1 LRRRVT
7 PVVLVLPDGDFLHHG
22 NDLAVRVLVSFGQE
36 IRLHF
41 DNVVLLLEQPLL
53 KILNLYV
60 QVQRRVVV
68 AAVAPASAALKASV
82 VVSMSA
88 ASCIVHAASSIA
100 FLYRAIMALEVSV

>member
-1 LRRRVT
+1 MSQRIT
-7 PVVLVLPDGDFLHHG
+7 PVVFVLPDSDFLHHG
-22 NDLAVRVLVSFGQE
+22 NDLAVRVLVSLGEE

-41 DNVVLLLEQPLL
+41 DYVVLLLEQPLL

-68 AAVAPASAALKASV
+68 AAVAPASAALKRIT

-88 ASCIVHAASSIA
+88 DRYSLLSQTLRIPRQGDNGIG
-100 FLYRAIMALEVSV
+100 SVGV

>member
-1 LRRRVT
+1 LRQRVA
-7 PVVLVLPDGDFLHHG
+7 PVIFILPDCDFFHHG

-53 KILNLYV
+53 QILNLYV

-68 AAVAPASAALKASV
+68 AAVAPASAALKSIV

-88 ASCIVHAASSIA
+88 AAYAYNPRRQKLHSSTG
-100 FLYRAIMALEVSV
+100 R